1 MDLNPNHIRYR
12 MFVIEIEEAGDGL
25 YDATMRHVDGPDY
38 GVVATGVTL
47 VEVMARAQIAADLI
61 LRLTPGLSERKC
73 AAPVLGGA
81 GGGATN
87 GESQTGEEGEHT
99 KGQNGGKAALLRQA
113 ICLLEEAQNLVFE
126 AMGEEAGASAES
138 FVLHWPGESRRVTQ
152 PFGARPEVYR
162 QWGLPGHE
170 GIDIGV
176 AANTPVL
183 ACACGTVYRV
193 HHDDGT
199 HNYGTH
205 VRIRHE
211 LADGTAFKTI
221 YAHLNHSLVKIGNV
235 VCEGM
240 PIGLAGSTGNST
252 GPHLHLTLKKEG
264 ATAAGET
271 EYPNDIID
279 PTPYLERYG
288 A

>member
-1 MDLNPNHIRYR
+1 LRR
-12 MFVIEIEEAGDGL
+12 
-25 YDATMRHVDGPDY
+25 ATY
-38 GVVATGVTL
+38 
-47 VEVMARAQIAADLI
+47 
-61 LRLTPGLSERKC
+61 
-73 AAPVLGGA
+73 
-81 GGGATN
+81 
-87 GESQTGEEGEHT
+87 
-99 KGQNGGKAALLRQA
+99 
-113 ICLLEEAQNLVFE
+113 LLEEPQNLVFE
-126 AMGEEAGASAES
+126 AMGEGGPGSAEW
-138 FVLHWPGESRRVTQ
+138 FELRWPGESRRVTQ
-152 PFGARPEVYR
+152 PFGVRPEVYR

-170 GIDIGV
+170 GIDIGM

-183 ACACGTVYRV
+183 ACATGTVYRV
-193 HHDDGT
+193 HQDDGT

-211 LADGTAFKTI
+211 LPDGTVFKTI
-221 YAHLNHSLVKIGNV
+221 YAHLNQSLVRIGNV
-235 VCEGM
+235 VCEGL

-279 PTPYLERYG
+279 PTPFL

>member
-1 MDLNPNHIRYR
+1 LDLNHLRYKV
-12 MFVIEIEEAGDGL
+12 FLFDIEKVADDL
-25 YDATMRHVDGPDY
+25 FHATMRHVDGFDY
-38 GVVATGVTL
+38 GVVATAATYIDAL
-47 VEVMARAQIAADLI
+47 ARAQAAANVI
-61 LRLTPGLSERKC
+61 LESTPALFQCKT
-73 AAPVLGGA
+73 AAAAAGGSGGGA
-81 GGGATN
+81 GN
-87 GESQTGEEGEHT
+87 
-99 KGQNGGKAALLRQA
+99 GQNKAEEERERVKRQSRGRKETLLRQA
-113 ICLLEEAQNLVFE
+113 VSLLEEAQNLLFE
-126 AMGEEAGASAES
+126 AMAEGGPEGAES
-138 FVLHWPGESRRVTQ
+138 FMLRWPGSSRAVTQ

-170 GIDIGV
+170 GIDIGM

-183 ACACGTVYRV
+183 ACAAGIVYRV
-193 HHDDGT
+193 HEDDGT

-211 LADGTAFKTI
+211 LPDGTVFKTI

-271 EYPNDIID
+271 EYPNDIVD